1 MDTAANFSARRLRF
15 PTQLRTQ
22 CGKSVQKIN
31 ELMRDRRAIF
41 RKLETFSPSLS
52 LSPSLLFYRNDHFEA
67 FQGFSIRTRV
77 SFIRL
82 FNSASFLS
90 FFYEYER
97 VILNCRMKFKEY

>member
-67 FQGFSIRTRV
+67 FQGFSIRARFFLFVCLIQPLFFLFFTMNTRE
-77 SFIRL
+77 FYYIK
-82 FNSASFLS
+82 LS
-90 FFYEYER
+90 HE
-97 VILNCRMKFKEY
+97 I